1 MKNFKLPQSIRLTFA
16 HNANPGEP
24 LTLDEDATD
33 KLGHVPKLLRAL
45 AECYGSRLGEPTLW
59 GGEIVMEI
67 CSDEDLFDVTE
78 SIANELALTAQELEE
93 NAMLTP
99 PLALTHAVKNTHCID
114 LLRALATT
122 YDKSEL
128 TASLHFASK
137 TIELP
142 HPKLSAFTEPKKPD
156 DEQRHL
162 RVNSIGVCIPQQDAN
177 VLLLGDLT
185 FLELPTADYPQ
196 GIDDLVEMV
205 VKGSTTFTGPARLA
219 GKNAY
224 RALPGGKLHT
234 QLAL

>member
-1 MKNFKLPQSIRLTFA
+1 MKKLKLLQSIRLTFA

-24 LTLDEDATD
+24 LPLDEDATD

-45 AECYGSRLGEPTLW
+45 VECYGSRLGEPMLW

-67 CSDEDLFDVTE
+67 CSNEDLFDVTE
-78 SIANELALTAQELEE
+78 SIASELVLTAHQLEE

-99 PLALTHAVKNTHCID
+99 PRALTAAVKNTHCID

-122 YDKSEL
+122 FEKSEL
-128 TASLHFASK
+128 TASMQVANRK
-137 TIELP
+137 IELP

-162 RVNSIGVCIPQQDAN
+162 RVNTIGVCIPQQDAN

-185 FLELPTADYPQ
+185 FLELPTAEYPH
-196 GIDDLVEMV
+196 GIDDLVDMV
-205 VKGSTTFTGPARLA
+205 VKDSTIFTGPARLV
-219 GKNAY
+219 GKNVY